1 MVAFSPVLIFGG
13 VMSRDNTSKSGDAS
27 WQACR
32 KPGIAMKTSR
42 KIVPMLFLFT
52 VVILSPL
59 CHYLTHSEFYHRG
72 QTLIGSLKN
81 VASASNVSGSTQHST
96 VCPRLFIFIRPA
108 LCSSLMWCE
117 IVEGARFRFLPTA
130 PTHSRISVSVLQ
142 VPPGK
147 QHEARRVKMLKR
159 CGFDSALNA
168 PASRSEAGFRKFDMF
183 RIIIQSIWFCQVSG

>member
-1 MVAFSPVLIFGG
+1 
-13 VMSRDNTSKSGDAS
+13 MSRDNTSKAGGAS
-27 WQACR
+27 RQACR
-32 KPGIAMKTSR
+32 KLGIAIKTSR
-42 KIVPMLFLFT
+42 KIMAMIFLFT
-52 VVILSPL
+52 VFIPSRL
-59 CHYLTHSEFYHRG
+59 CHYPTHSEFYHRG

-108 LCSSLMWCE
+108 LWSSLIWCE
-117 IVEGARFRFLPTA
+117 IVEGASPRFLPTA
-130 PTHSRISVSVLQ
+130 PTHSRISASVLH

-168 PASRSEAGFRKFDMF
+168 SASRLGSSFRKFDMF
-183 RIIIQSIWFCQVSG
+183 RIIAEPLELCQVLL